1 MHGVF
6 SLLVLA
12 MALTATPAAA
22 DEPIAWDE
30 AAKHVGERKTVEGRV
45 VGVHCSPLSCLLAFE
60 PSFNGFTAVI
70 QAASFERFP
79 PERIERDYPGQR
91 VRVTGTIK
99 TIDSKPEII
108 VDDPAALVV
117 LRDEPD
123 PREKEE
129 RAARAQGELIDRF
142 DEMIGRMEE
151 VTDRLAAIQERLE
164 GILNVL
170 AARESELAAPPVPAS
185 GLVEPAPRSGF
196 EALRTVKRGMTPTQV
211 ERLAGQPEQVER
223 QGNGWMTW
231 YYAYGRSVT
240 FDARGHVS
248 STSGFAQ

>member
-1 MHGVF
+1 MPRVF

-12 MALTATPAAA
+12 LSFIATRVAA

-30 AAKHVGERKTVEGRV
+30 APKHVGERKTVEGRV
-45 VGVHCSPLSCLLAFE
+45 VDVHCSALSCLLAFE

-79 PERIERDYPGQR
+79 PERVQREYAGQR

-108 VDDPAALVV
+108 VDDPTALVV

-123 PREKEE
+123 PREKDE
-129 RAARAQGELIDRF
+129 RAARAQGELVDRF

-151 VTDRLAAIQERLE
+151 MTERLAAIQERLE
-164 GILNVL
+164 GILTVL
-170 AARESELAAPPVPAS
+170 AARESELAAPPAPAS
-185 GLVEPAPRSGF
+185 GLVQPVPRAGF
-196 EALRTVKRGMTPTQV
+196 EVLRTVKRGMTSTQV
-211 ERLAGQPEQVER
+211 ERLAGQPDHVER
-223 QGNGWMTW
+223 EGNGWMTW

>member
-1 MHGVF
+1 MQRVF
-6 SLLVLA
+6 PLLVLA
-12 MALTATPAAA
+12 LSLTAAPAAA

-45 VGVHCSPLSCLLAFE
+45 VDVHCSPLACLLAFE

-70 QAASFERFP
+70 QAARFERFP
-79 PERIERDYPGQR
+79 PERVQREYPGQR

-117 LRDEPD
+117 LKDEPD
-123 PREKEE
+123 PRAEHE
-129 RAARAQGELIDRF
+129 RTARAQGELVDRL

-151 VTDRLAAIQERLE
+151 MTDRLAAIQERLE
-164 GILNVL
+164 GILTVL
-170 AARESELAAPPVPAS
+170 AARESEPAAPPPPAT
-185 GLVEPAPRSGF
+185 GLVPPAPRAGF
-196 EALRTVKRGMTPTQV
+196 EAIRTVKRGMTPAEV

-223 QGNGWMTW
+223 AGNGWTTW
-231 YYAYGRSVT
+231 YYPYGRSVT
-240 FDARGHVS
+240 FDQRGRARSLV
-248 STSGFAQ
+248 GFTP

>member
-6 SLLVLA
+6 PILVLA
-12 MALTATPAAA
+12 MTFTATPAAA
-22 DEPIAWDE
+22 DEPIAWGE

-70 QAASFERFP
+70 QAASFERLP
-79 PERIERDYPGQR
+79 PERVEREYPGQR

-129 RAARAQGELIDRF
+129 RAARAQGALIDRF

-151 VTDRLAAIQERLE
+151 MTDRLAAIQERLE
-164 GILNVL
+164 GILTVL
-170 AARESELAAPPVPAS
+170 AARESEPAAPPAPAS
-185 GLVEPAPRSGF
+185 GLVAPAPRSGF

-223 QGNGWMTW
+223 DGNGWMTW

-240 FDARGHVS
+240 FDGRGHVS